1 MRQPSKV
8 LVVDDDQ
15 AIRAALERLLRAA
28 GLSVDCF
35 ESADALLL
43 EPITSAAACILLD
56 IQLPGLN
63 GLQFQERLIELGCDA
78 PIIFLTGHGTVPV
91 AVRAMKNGARHLFE
105 KPVDGDEL
113 LAAITEAIAAH
124 ESVHRNDEELQLLR
138 ARLQSLTVRQRNVLE
153 HVATGQ
159 LNKQIA
165 GALGISEKTVKVHR
179 ARGLQ
184 KLGVK
189 SVAQLVR
196 LLEKAETASRPTR
209 SPRAADSSSQVAIR

>member
-1 MRQPSKV
+1 MRQPSRV

-15 AIRAALERLLRAA
+15 AIRTALGRLLRAA
-28 GLSVDCF
+28 GLTVDCF
-35 ESADALLL
+35 ESADAVLL
-43 EPITSAAACILLD
+43 EPITSSACCILLD
-56 IQLPGLN
+56 IQLPGLD
-63 GLQFQERLIELGCDA
+63 GLQFQERLIELGCNA
-78 PIIFLTGHGTVPV
+78 PVIFLTGHGTVPI

-105 KPVDGDEL
+105 KPVNGDEL
-113 LAAITEAIAAH
+113 LAAITEAIAGY
-124 ESVHRNDEELQLLR
+124 ESVRKDGEEVQLLR
-138 ARLQSLTVRQRNVLE
+138 ARLESLTVRQRKVLE
-153 HVATGQ
+153 HVATGR

-196 LLEKAETASRPTR
+196 LLEKADATSRPAH
-209 SPRAADSSSQVAIR
+209 SIRAAASPSQAAVA

>member
-1 MRQPSKV
+1 MSQPSKI
-8 LVVDDDQ
+8 LVVDDDA
-15 AIRAALERLLRAA
+15 AIRTALARLLRAA

-35 ESADALLL
+35 ESADVLLSD
-43 EPITSAAACILLD
+43 PITSNASCILLD
-56 IQLPGLN
+56 VQLPGLD
-63 GLQFQERLIELGCDA
+63 GLEFQEKLIDLGWDV
-78 PIIFLTGHGTVPV
+78 PVIFLTGHGTVPV
-91 AVRAMKNGARHLFE
+91 AVRAMKNGARHVFE
-105 KPVDGDEL
+105 KPVDGDAL
-113 LAAITEAIAAH
+113 LAAIGEAMTAYEVVRKDGA
-124 ESVHRNDEELQLLR
+124 ELHVLRGLLG
-138 ARLQSLTVRQRNVLE
+138 SLTNRQRKVLE

-196 LLEKAETASRPTR
+196 LLEKADARKPAR
-209 SPRAADSSSQVAIR
+209 RAPAGESSQVAMR

>member
-1 MRQPSKV
+1 MRQPSRV

-15 AIRAALERLLRAA
+15 AIRTALARLLRAA

-35 ESADALLL
+35 ESADAVLL
-43 EPITSAAACILLD
+43 EPITTSASCILLD

-78 PIIFLTGHGTVPV
+78 PVIFLTGHGTVPV

-124 ESVHRNDEELQLLR
+124 ESLRKDGEELQLLR
-138 ARLQSLTVRQRNVLE
+138 ARVQLLTVRQRKVLE
-153 HVATGQ
+153 QVATGQ

-165 GALGISEKTVKVHR
+165 GTLGISEKTVKVHR

-184 KLGVK
+184 KLGVR

-196 LLEKAETASRPTR
+196 LLQKADATSRPAH
-209 SPRAADSSSQVAIR
+209 SARAADSTRQIAVR